1 MYQSLP
7 QGWAKIECSLKPPAN
22 ILAATSRHFIFIE
35 SSLGKD
41 NEINMEQ
48 DSLCYPEAAA
58 NEAERMA
65 EVSEE
70 WDSVSTVISGAD
82 SVKGRGMVSLS
93 PPWPTQYHS
102 LNSGHVF
109 HHFKY

>member
-7 QGWAKIECSLKPPAN
+7 AGLSQNWSAPSSLQLISWQPQAG
-22 ILAATSRHFIFIE
+22 IIFIE

-70 WDSVSTVISGAD
+70 
-82 SVKGRGMVSLS
+82 
-93 PPWPTQYHS
+93 
-102 LNSGHVF
+102 
-109 HHFKY
+109 

>member
-1 MYQSLP
+1 MHQSLQAGLSQSWSAPRSLQLIPWQP
-7 QGWAKIECSLKPPAN
+7 QTGI
-22 ILAATSRHFIFIE
+22 IFIE

-65 EVSEE
+65 EVREE
-70 WDSVSTVISGAD
+70 
-82 SVKGRGMVSLS
+82 
-93 PPWPTQYHS
+93 
-102 LNSGHVF
+102 
-109 HHFKY
+109 